1 MVRRC
6 SLDIVCTFALC
17 TIVFHVNLNSKH
29 TFCTL
34 LTSTFYSLVAQADQL
49 TEEQIAEYK
58 EAFSLFDKSGDGTIT
73 TKDLGTVIRA
83 LGKNPTEAELQ
94 DIINKYGGKMPQTW
108 GVPVEELQKAIKMGV
123 RKINIDTD
131 LRLAITAGIRETFM
145 KSPEVFDP
153 RTYFKPAYAMMQ
165 KVCEDRFEQ
174 FGAAGNAP
182 KIKPVGL
189 STMAQFYL

>member
-1 MVRRC
+1 M
-6 SLDIVCTFALC
+6 I
-17 TIVFHVNLNSKH
+17 NS
-29 TFCTL
+29 
-34 LTSTFYSLVAQADQL
+34 
-49 TEEQIAEYK
+49 
-58 EAFSLFDKSGDGTIT
+58 
-73 TKDLGTVIRA
+73 
-83 LGKNPTEAELQ
+83 
-94 DIINKYGGKMPQTW
+94 YGGKIPQTW

-131 LRLAITAGIRETFM
+131 LRLAITAGIRKTFAED
-145 KSPEVFDP
+145 PAVFDP